1 MKSLKRINLSFS
13 FLAFALL
20 SQILPSSALAENM
33 ISDQE
38 RELIMFFSFECGSC
52 HIGMLAMN
60 YTKKSIGGYQR
71 MVPIVTDDISTH
83 KSAALYFMM
92 KLTQSKHQ
100 LSESEMVD
108 IGFQLYPLVKD
119 ENLEP
124 DVYMML
130 FKKYG
135 LQISLMDFL
144 KAWEATYVMMGS
156 AKELTQQVRDEKKTF
171 SLPLFRV
178 TYDNE
183 TRFVTPDF
191 EKLTLAEFKDIIL
204 SYKGA

>member
-1 MKSLKRINLSFS
+1 
-13 FLAFALL
+13 
-20 SQILPSSALAENM
+20 
-33 ISDQE
+33 
-38 RELIMFFSFECGSC
+38 
-52 HIGMLAMN
+52 
-60 YTKKSIGGYQR
+60 

-191 EKLTLAEFKDIIL
+191 EKLTLADFKDIIL

>member
-1 MKSLKRINLSFS
+1 
-13 FLAFALL
+13 
-20 SQILPSSALAENM
+20 
-33 ISDQE
+33 
-38 RELIMFFSFECGSC
+38 MFFSFECGSC
-52 HIGMLAMN
+52 HSGMLAMN